1 MPPIKP
7 MPSAAAPRQTDPD
20 YHKDCAAQFAQ
31 GVAPWTPA
39 ARVPVEPINTPR
51 RVLGLAGNRIA
62 DLWPLAGVT
71 ALERLN
77 LSDNRIA
84 DLWPLAGL
92 TGLNGLEVLL
102 LDGNRVTDVRALA
115 QMAGLANLGLSG
127 NPIADL
133 WPLTGLS

>member
-7 MPSAAAPRQTDPD
+7 MPSAAAPRQTDPH

-31 GVAPWTPA
+31 GVAPWTRPWTPA

-51 RVLGLAGNRIA
+51 RVLGLAG
-62 DLWPLAGVT
+62 
-71 ALERLN
+71 
-77 LSDNRIA
+77 NRIA

-115 QMAGLANLGLSG
+115 QMAGLANLGLAG

>member
-31 GVAPWTPA
+31 GVAPWTRPWTPA

-51 RVLGLAGNRIA
+51 RVLGLAG
-62 DLWPLAGVT
+62 
-71 ALERLN
+71 
-77 LSDNRIA
+77 NRIA

-115 QMAGLANLGLSG
+115 QMAGLAG